1 MSRILY
7 VKRGSAYQS
16 LNVTMVTAY
25 WLIAERIVDE
35 GLQGNA
41 RADYGKALIQTLSE
55 SLQSE
60 FGKGFSRRNLEQTST
75 FYLQYPIPQT
85 LSAEFQANI
94 LDSIRETSVFRLSW
108 SHYLNLISIKN
119 IVSSRLSPYFF

>member
-1 MSRILY
+1 M
-7 VKRGSAYQS
+7 
-16 LNVTMVTAY
+16 
-25 WLIAERIVDE
+25 
-35 GLQGNA
+35 
-41 RADYGKALIQTLSE
+41 QTLSE

-85 LSAEFQANI
+85 LSAELDI
-94 LDSIRETSVFRLSW
+94 EDSLDSIRKTPVFRLSW

-119 IVSSRLSPYFF
+119 IEQRRFYEIESIENNWSIRELKRQYD